1 MFGRAL
7 TSVAWGVVADHYG
20 RKPVIIMG
28 SITVLVPRLVYEYLL
43 EFFCSQ
49 VLLFVEKI
57 SNTMFS
63 HNNLVCF
70 VSRLFSTLFS
80 VSVLTSGWPSS
91 TTFLLGSLNGF
102 LGPIKVLVSY
112 NFLNECLVSLMV

>member
-7 TSVAWGVVADHYG
+7 TSVAWGVVADRYG

-63 HNNLVCF
+63 HNNLVCL

-91 TTFLLGSLNGF
+91 TTFLLRSLNGF

>member
-7 TSVAWGVVADHYG
+7 TSVAWGVVADRYG

-63 HNNLVCF
+63 HNNLVCL

-102 LGPIKVLVSY
+102 HGPIKVLVSY